1 MKSKEEIKTWLL
13 ENATNEEGQID
24 ISNIDFGDKEVILDQ
39 IKAVCIYNRRQEAKS
54 IENYNQKAD
63 TWILNDYQKAKE
75 RIYNGPQ
82 EAGEMILNDY
92 QKAYR
97 VSNDHQK
104 AKRSISNF
112 EQEAESIDNGL
123 QKADEDISNKGQE
136 AGIIIGNKKEWE
148 VKE

>member
-13 ENATNEEGQID
+13 ENATNQEGQID
-24 ISNIDFGDKEVILDQ
+24 ISNIDFGDREVILDE

-92 QKAYR
+92 QKAE
-97 VSNDHQK
+97 K
-104 AKRSISNF
+104 TISNK
-112 EQEAESIDNGL
+112 EQEAESIDNEL
-123 QKADEDISNKGQE
+123 QKAKDIYNKEQE